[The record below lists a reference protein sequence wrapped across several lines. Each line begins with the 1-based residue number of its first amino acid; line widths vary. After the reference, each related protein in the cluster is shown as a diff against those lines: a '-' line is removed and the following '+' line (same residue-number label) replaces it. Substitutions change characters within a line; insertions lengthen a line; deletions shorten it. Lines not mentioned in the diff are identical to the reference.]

1 MSKVNLNMVEK
12 AFSVDEIAQ
21 FETSVKV
28 IESCQSAADGLAEAI
43 AGQLYI
49 INKKELFKIDN
60 YTSMVEFAMDRFNIS
75 RGTVSDSINTY
86 DRFGDK
92 NQIGQ
97 LAEKYQDYRF
107 STLISL
113 KKFTDEELDAIGINP
128 TMTRAQCKEA
138 IKKHEQLKIEE
149 KERPSIESQLTNTC
163 LALNAYMD
171 KEQVKDL
178 RDSFLPE
185 GKTVAEASVEE
196 LKTVNEGLT
205 QKLQDM
211 FETQIKQE
219 TSETS
224 GESEEC
230 STIEHPEEQIRAEGE
245 VDESYE
251 VYPTEKINI
260 IDYYKNGKL
269 DKKRLLDNI
278 WEAIEQGVD
287 KYEFD
292 LIITKENIDGV
303 KMRKG

>member
-1 MSKVNLNMVEK
+1 MSKANLNMVEK
-12 AFSVDEIAQ
+12 AFSADEIAQ

-49 INKKELFKIDN
+49 INKKELFKIEN

-113 KKFTDEELDAIGINP
+113 KKFTDEELEAMGIDS
-128 TMTRAQCKEA
+128 TMTRAQCKDA

-149 KERPSIESQLTNTC
+149 KERPSIENQLTNTC

-171 KEQVKDL
+171 KEQVKDM

-185 GKTVAEASVEE
+185 GKTIQEATVDE
-196 LKTVNEGLT
+196 LKAVNEGLT
-205 QKLQDM
+205 KKLQDM
-211 FETQIKQE
+211 FENKIEQE
-219 TSETS
+219 KAETS
-224 GESEEC
+224 GESEC
-230 STIEHPEEQIRAEGE
+230 STIEQTEEIEAEGE
-245 VDESYE
+245 VENGLDT
-251 VYPTEKINI
+251 YPMEKINI

-292 LIITKENIDGV
+292 LIITKETISGV